1 MFFKKKEKAVI
12 TVKDL
17 EKNIKEFRVIPAPDY
32 SKCKPYKSKITPV
45 IDLHGSSYKKEDDEM
60 DR

>member
-1 MFFKKKEKAVI
+1 MFFKKKEKKVVTI
-12 TVKDL
+12 QDL
-17 EKNIKEFRVIPAPDY
+17 EKNIKEFGIVVAPDY
-32 SKCKPYKSKITPV
+32 SKCKPYTPKISPV

>member
-12 TVKDL
+12 TAKDL
-17 EKNIKEFRVIPAPDY
+17 EKNIKEFGVIPVLDY
-32 SKCKPYKSKITPV
+32 SKCKPYKQKITPV